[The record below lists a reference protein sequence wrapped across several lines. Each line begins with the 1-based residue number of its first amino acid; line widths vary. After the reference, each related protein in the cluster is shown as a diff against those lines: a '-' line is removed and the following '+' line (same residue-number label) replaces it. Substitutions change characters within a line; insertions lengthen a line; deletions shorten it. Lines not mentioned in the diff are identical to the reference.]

1 MKLSFLDKL
10 LFLFVGLLNK
20 FFDLYA
26 KGNKRPVI
34 FDIDASYPSLN
45 SLTENYQLILDE
57 YQKVAEKYTIAAY
70 HDLSPDQHEISGKYQ
85 PEKKWKV
92 FIINGTGRFTPE
104 GLEDCPETCNLLQ
117 NIPGLFHA
125 TFSTLEPGK
134 YVPPHEGPYRG
145 YIRYHLCLRAPE
157 NNPPYIRVHDQYHT
171 WKAGNA
177 VLFDDTWEHEVY
189 NEASE
194 ERTVMMVDVMRP
206 MPWFPTLV
214 NKFIRDFIIRPFYGL
229 KTMRMQTRTL
239 NQLAK
244 TEDKVHA

>member
-1 MKLSFLDKL
+1 MYQ
-10 LFLFVGLLNK
+10 VW
-20 FFDLYA
+20 
-26 KGNKRPVI
+26 
-34 FDIDASYPSLN
+34 SYVLQF
-45 SLTENYQLILDE
+45 Y
-57 YQKVAEKYTIAAY
+57 
-70 HDLSPDQHEISGKYQ
+70 
-85 PEKKWKV
+85 KKWKV

-244 TEDKVHA
+244 TEDKVHAWFGISRLPYCLTFSKRYCYMQRSERSGALNTRLLIQRRVDRG